1 MNERRAARN
10 PGVQPAPTRRHADA
24 PARGR
29 RILRPMPIPDAPGLP
44 GGLDTPALVVFVERV
59 AANVAGLQ
67 RALDRRGVA
76 LRPHAK
82 THKSVRIAR
91 LQLEAG
97 ARGIT
102 VGTLGEAEV
111 FAAARITDLF
121 LAYTLWAEGPK
132 AARLRALHDV
142 ADLRVGVDST
152 AGAGR
157 LAAAVAGARRPLRVL
172 VELDSGLHRTGV
184 ATSDAAVAVA
194 EAARARGLLVDGV
207 FTHGGHAYRPGSA
220 GAAALDEVTTLEAA
234 ARALGAA
241 GFEIATVS
249 AGSTPTM
256 TRSAIGPVTEIRAGT
271 YVLGDRQQVVLES
284 IAPDGIAAVV
294 AATVVASAADRVVLD
309 AGAKALTKDRAE
321 FLDGYGVLPAYPSA
335 VIERLNDY
343 HAIVRVPAASPR
355 PRLGEVVAVV
365 PNHVCPVVDLFGSFV
380 AVLGDGRTEH
390 WPVDARGRS
399 G

>member
-1 MNERRAARN
+1 MTEWRAARN
-10 PGVQPAPTRRHADA
+10 PGAHSGPDVAIADE
-24 PARGR
+24 RG
-29 RILRPMPIPDAPGLP
+29 ILRPMPIPDAPGLP
-44 GGLDTPALVVFVERV
+44 DGLDTPALVVFTDRV
-59 AANVAGLQ
+59 AANIAGLQ
-67 RALDRRGVA
+67 GALDRRGIA

-91 LQLEAG
+91 MQLEAG

-111 FAAARITDLF
+111 FAGARITDLF

-142 ADLRVGVDST
+142 GDLRVGVDSA
-152 AGAGR
+152 AGADR

-184 ATSDAAVAVA
+184 ATAAAAVAVA
-194 EAARARGLLVDGV
+194 EAARARGLIVEGV
-207 FTHGGHAYRPGSA
+207 FTHGGHGYRPGGA

-234 ARALGAA
+234 ADALTAA
-241 GFEIATVS
+241 GFEVAVVS

-256 TRSAIGPVTEIRAGT
+256 TRSATGGVNEIRAGT
-271 YVLGDRQQVVLES
+271 YVLGDRQQVLLDV
-284 IAPDGIAAVV
+284 IAPDGVAAVV
-294 AATVVASAADRVVLD
+294 AATVVSSSGDRIVLD
-309 AGAKALTKDRAE
+309 AGAKALTKDRAD
-321 FLDGYGVLPAYPSA
+321 FLDGYGTLPAYPSA
-335 VIERLNDY
+335 VLERVNDY
-343 HAIVRVPAASPR
+343 HGIVRVPAASAR

-365 PNHVCPVVDLFGSFV
+365 PNHICPVVDLFGSFV
-380 AVLGDGRTEH
+380 AVLPGGRTEH
-390 WPVDARGRS
+390 WAVDARGRS